1 MLLATE
7 KSDKAKGTIR
17 EEATAAKMM
26 FLAKKRG
33 SVPKDLGLDLLLL
46 KDKRNREEKYDKRL
60 RAKNPV
66 FCLELEKRNLHV

>member
-7 KSDKAKGTIR
+7 KSDKAKGTIK

-33 SVPKDLGLDLLLL
+33 SVPKDLGIDLLLL
-46 KDKRNREEKYDKRL
+46 KDKRNREEIYDKG
-60 RAKNPV
+60 
-66 FCLELEKRNLHV
+66 LEKKTRVLVATGKEQSS